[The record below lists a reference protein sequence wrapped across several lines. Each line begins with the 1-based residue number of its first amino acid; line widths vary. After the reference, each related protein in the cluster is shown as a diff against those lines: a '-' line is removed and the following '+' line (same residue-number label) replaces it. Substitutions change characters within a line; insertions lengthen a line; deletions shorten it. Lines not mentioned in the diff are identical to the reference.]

1 MTHSNPYESFYHG
14 LVVSKLWLCEELEKI
29 IDTHKVSNPSIAVLG
44 GWHNLMSFM
53 MVIRRPVFYKEFNS
67 YDKDIEAVNVANK
80 ICDTWK
86 YEYPKI
92 NNHCENVSLIDFSSN
107 TNTVFINCSVDQFEN
122 TDWYRTIPAGS
133 IVCLQTTDIVGD
145 DLPWEINQQTKDI
158 PELVSKY
165 PMTNVLFSG
174 SKGIQYGDN
183 LLYNRLMVIGFK

>member
-122 TDWYRTIPAGS
+122 TDWYRTIPTGS

>member
-1 MTHSNPYESFYHG
+1 MTPSNPYESFYHG

-29 IDTHKVSNPSIAVLG
+29 LDNINIEKPSISVLG

-67 YDKDIEAVNVANK
+67 YDKDIEAVDVANK

-92 NNHCENVSLIDFSSN
+92 NNHCENVSLMDFSS
-107 TNTVFINCSVDQFEN
+107 TVNTVFINCSVDQFEN
-122 TDWYRTIPAGS
+122 VDWYKTIPTGS

-145 DLPWEINQQTKDI
+145 NLPWEINQQTKDI
-158 PELVSKY
+158 PELLSKY
-165 PMTNVLFSG
+165 PMNDILFSG
-174 SKGIQYGDN
+174 SKSIQYGDN
-183 LLYNRLMVIGFK
+183 LLYNRLMVIGYK